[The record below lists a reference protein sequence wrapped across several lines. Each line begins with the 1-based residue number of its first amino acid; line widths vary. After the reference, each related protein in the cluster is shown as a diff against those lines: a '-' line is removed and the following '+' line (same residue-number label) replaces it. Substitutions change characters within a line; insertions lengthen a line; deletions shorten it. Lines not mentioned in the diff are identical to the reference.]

1 MHRKTRTAWSH
12 PQKVNVGYHYQVLGK
27 EGEMEGGGREE
38 GREVDQWILSQ
49 SGARNSALLL
59 HCGIAVNNRE
69 RGFLKA
75 RTRASRQAYE
85 ELGLA

>member
-1 MHRKTRTAWSH
+1 MHGKTRTAWSH
-12 PQKVNVGYHYQVLGK
+12 LQKVNVGYHYQVLGK
-27 EGEMEGGGREE
+27 AGESKGGGKKRGRREG

-69 RGFLKA
+69 R
-75 RTRASRQAYE
+75 
-85 ELGLA
+85 